1 MKKRGKWWRRLLILL
16 LVLGLSFLAVR
27 VYKGFAVRMLLTRTW
42 DQEHQVCNVHMEK
55 PSQLEGIS
63 VSWDD
68 MEQQRYFTVD
78 TGTEQLYL
86 HNRNLFFS
94 NGTGYDVAGLLDA
107 LNIPEELFRYF
118 PFLISP
124 ERGFDGGYDTW
135 EFQLPEEPGWLIE
148 KMIPEALPYWEQV
161 QPLRFILYEEAGWL
175 RYILICDEDLYNHD
189 SIYIYLE
196 LLNEEPKPIPT
207 ELLMQMGTKPLP
219 DVRTLEP
226 LLRAGQELNKPGTT
240 LADMSIRVDC
250 GPLPIQDTGKIRFS
264 EEGLYISRG
273 NEWTELTPESV
284 RREDLLLGL
293 GWSLVRDGVWEP
305 DGTASGVFSLTIP
318 SEELKSSLLSII
330 PELEGMDFT
339 LDDGKLTITIADNR
353 LIGMELIGSGQIP
366 FLITTIPLS
375 IQLELT
381 VTG

>member
-1 MKKRGKWWRRLLILL
+1 MKERGKWWRRLLILV

-27 VYKGFAVRMLLTRTW
+27 IYKGFAVRMLLNRTW

-55 PSQLEGIS
+55 PTQLEGITI
-63 VSWDD
+63 SWDD

-78 TGTEQLYL
+78 IGTEQLYL

-94 NGTGYDVAGLLDA
+94 NGTGYDLAGLLDA
-107 LNIPEELFRYF
+107 LNMPEELFRYL

-135 EFQLPEEPGWLIE
+135 EFQLPEEPGWFIE
-148 KMIPEALPYWEQV
+148 KMLPEALHYWEQV

-189 SIYIYLE
+189 SIYLYLE

-219 DVRTLEP
+219 DIRTLEP

-264 EEGLYISRG
+264 EEGLYFARG
-273 NEWTELTPESV
+273 NNWTELTPESV
-284 RREDLLLGL
+284 KREELLLGL
-293 GWSLVRDGVWEP
+293 GWMLIRDGVWEP
-305 DGTASGVFSLTIP
+305 DGTDSGVFALTIP
-318 SEELKSSLLSII
+318 SEDLKGGLLSLI
-330 PELEGMDFT
+330 PELEGLDFT
-339 LDDGKLTITIADNR
+339 LEDGTFTVIIEDHQVT
-353 LIGMELIGSGQIP
+353 GMELISNGQMP

-375 IQLELT
+375 IHLELT